1 MVKCVAA
8 FMDFCYLVR
17 RNGITSD
24 ALHEIENK
32 LEQFH
37 RYRTIFIRTGVR
49 MDISLPRQHA
59 LKHYPR
65 SIRLYG
71 SPNGLCSSMTESKH
85 IKAVKEPWR
94 RSSRHKALVQ
104 MLRTN
109 CRMDKMAFAQ
119 RAFARQGMMAGTTSA
134 YMAMTLRGEQP
145 AVHETPNNED
155 NDIGPASGPKVL
167 SSIHLATTR
176 GMLCCT
182 VLSPP
187 KLIDVY
193 LERSYPATLEALSIH
208 IQQPQLPE
216 LIHHFLYDQMHPNSP
231 VWTTDI
237 ALDDWPQFYGRI
249 SVFHSA
255 IARFYA
261 PSDLCGAGGMYKEHI
276 RSTPLWQGESAR
288 RDTVFVETDKELPG
302 MRGMTIGHVFLFFSF
317 MFRDVHY
324 PCALVHWY
332 SLVGTEPDEDTGL
345 WVVSPEFEATNGR
358 RSLAVI
364 HLECIARGALLSGV
378 CGSSFVPEGL
388 DFRDTLDIF
397 QAYFVNCYADHHAH
411 EFLAT

>member
-1 MVKCVAA
+1 
-8 FMDFCYLVR
+8 MDFCYLVR
-17 RNGITSD
+17 RNGITSN

-32 LEQFH
+32 LAQFH
-37 RYRTIFIRTGVR
+37 HYRDIFISTGVR
-49 MDISLPRQHA
+49 IDISLPRQHA

-94 RSSRHKALVQ
+94 RSGRHNALVQ

-109 CRMDKMAFAQ
+109 CRLDKMASAR
-119 RAFARQGMMAGTTSA
+119 RAFDRLGMMAGTISA
-134 YMAMTLRGEQP
+134 YTAMVLQGGEP
-145 AVHETPNNED
+145 VVEETPTGNED
-155 NDIGPASGPKVL
+155 VNDIGPVSGPKVL

-176 GMLCCT
+176 GMLYFH
-182 VLSPP
+182 LDSSL
-187 KLIDVY
+187 LIDVS
-193 LERSYPATLEALSIH
+193 LERSYPVTLEALSTYV
-208 IQQPQLPE
+208 QQPQLPE
-216 LIHHFLYDQMHPNSP
+216 LLRRFLYDQIHPASP
-231 VWTTDI
+231 IWSTDI
-237 ALDDWPQFYGRI
+237 SLDDCPRFYGHI

-261 PSDLCGAGGMYKEHI
+261 PSDICGAGGMYQERI
-276 RSTPLWQGESAR
+276 RSTPVWHGESAR

-302 MRGMTIGHVFLFFSF
+302 MRGLTIGRVFLFFSF
-317 MFRDVHY
+317 TFQDTYY

-332 SLVGTEPDEDTGL
+332 SLVGSEPDEDTGL
-345 WVVSPEFEATNGR
+345 WVVQPEFEAARTRRR

-378 CGSSFVPEGL
+378 CGSSFIPEGL
-388 DFRDTLDIF
+388 DFRDSLDLF
-397 QAYFVNCYADHHAH
+397 QAYFVNCYADHHVH
-411 EFLAT
+411 EFLTT